1 MRFKALASVAA
12 IFLSLALCGPAQ
24 AAFAVTHKGTNT
36 VATGTTVSL
45 TGLTISN
52 GDLILVGGAVRLAAN
67 GDTLTVTDTAGDTF
81 TYYEHQTGGT
91 ASIRTF
97 VAFVKTTG
105 LSSGSVTVTSSGG
118 SVLLMAMSVES
129 ATGFDT
135 STIEDTTARATSNAT
150 STTPNVT
157 SGSPTYSG
165 DLFYSSFQVGNVTYT
180 EDATWTNTAINIGN
194 TNAKAN
200 TAYFVGS
207 GTTAATRT
215 GSAASSPW
223 RALIIGIKA
232 SGGGG
237 GPTLQGGTLLR
248 GAGK

>member
-1 MRFKALASVAA
+1 MRALFAGL
-12 IFLSLALCGPAQ
+12 ILLLGLSLPAS
-24 AAFAVTHKGTNT
+24 AAFTVTHKNT
-36 VATGTTVSL
+36 ATVSTGTTASV
-45 TGLTISN
+45 TALTISN

-67 GDTLTVTDTAGDTF
+67 GDTLSLSDTAGDTF
-81 TYYEHQTGGT
+81 TLYEHQTGGT
-91 ASIRTF
+91 SSIRTF
-97 VAFVKTTG
+97 VGFAKTTG
-105 LSSGSVTVTSSGG
+105 LSGGSVTLTSSGG
-118 SVLLMAMSVES
+118 SVLLMTLSVEDV
-129 ATGFDT
+129 TGFDT
-135 STIEDTTARATSNAT
+135 ATVEDTTARATSNAT

-157 SGSPTYSG
+157 SGTPTYSA

-207 GTTAATRT
+207 GTSTATRT

-237 GPTLQGGTLLR
+237 GAVFHGLSSI

>member
-1 MRFKALASVAA
+1 MNRLFASILFALLFGLTLPAS
-12 IFLSLALCGPAQ
+12 
-24 AAFAVTHKGTNT
+24 AAFSVTHKGSNS
-36 VATGTTVSL
+36 GTTTSVSVAS
-45 TGLTISN
+45 LTISN

-97 VAFVKTTG
+97 VAFAKTTG
-105 LSSGSVTVTSSGG
+105 LSSGSVTVTTSGSSPL
-118 SVLLMAMSVES
+118 VMALSVES
-129 ATGFDT
+129 VTGFDT

-150 STTPNVT
+150 STTPNIT
-157 SGSPTYSG
+157 SGTPTYTA

-180 EDATWTNTAINIGN
+180 DDATWTNTANNIGN
-194 TNAKAN
+194 TNAKAS

-207 GTTAATRT
+207 GTSTATRT

-223 RALIIGIKA
+223 RALVIGIKA
-232 SGGGG
+232 AAGGGG
-237 GPTLQGGTLLR
+237 STLQGGTLLR
-248 GAGK
+248 GAGR